1 MSQTEL
7 TKSQAILRP
16 KLIILTASIA
26 ATALGVV
33 VWSIFARIPTKTKAI
48 GYVLPAYQVK
58 AILSKTDGK
67 ISLLS
72 NKGSNQA
79 LNKIKQINS
88 WIEKEDF
95 WRRISAFERDVK
107 NNVFTPINYDVRR
120 KINEIHTFI
129 DNLEDM
135 ETFELKTSLT
145 NSSDTINVDK
155 GVQRVKC
162 FSEGS
167 PIYFIDNEKK
177 VEKVKQDLQSLSERL
192 IKLRSSFIE
201 TGTLK
206 STYEARARSLETRLS
221 RADELVAEKLLP
233 PATRLSIQADYLRSN
248 ESYLDLLT
256 KQKTL
261 LFEFSNSL
269 ENLSSSFTSFDK
281 TTFVKADSNLCI
293 IQQLSPNH
301 SLVSQG
307 QLLGMAVPRSYITDE
322 SIGND
327 GVIDYDFTANQG
339 KTGIKD
345 IPFFYLAEND
355 KGIKAG
361 NKVVVYPR
369 NVPKNT
375 YGGIK
380 GEVSTS
386 RRVLED
392 KEQTKWII
400 GFRNVIPY
408 ENSNKGDV
416 LYYGL
421 IRLEENPNNPS
432 GYKWTSGNG
441 PDYSI
446 NVGTTTDIDI
456 TVSSAPPISNL
467 LPFIKSIT
475 GQ

>member
-58 AILSKTDGK
+58 AILSKTEGK

-95 WRRISAFERDVK
+95 WRRVSAFERDVK

-145 NSSDTINVDK
+145 NSSDASNVDK

-201 TGTLK
+201 
-206 STYEARARSLETRLS
+206 
-221 RADELVAEKLLP
+221 
-233 PATRLSIQADYLRSN
+233 
-248 ESYLDLLT
+248 
-256 KQKTL
+256 
-261 LFEFSNSL
+261 
-269 ENLSSSFTSFDK
+269 
-281 TTFVKADSNLCI
+281 
-293 IQQLSPNH
+293 
-301 SLVSQG
+301 QG
-307 QLLGMAVPRSYITDE
+307 L
-322 SIGND
+322 
-327 GVIDYDFTANQG
+327 
-339 KTGIKD
+339 
-345 IPFFYLAEND
+345 
-355 KGIKAG
+355 
-361 NKVVVYPR
+361 
-369 NVPKNT
+369 
-375 YGGIK
+375 
-380 GEVSTS
+380 
-386 RRVLED
+386 
-392 KEQTKWII
+392 
-400 GFRNVIPY
+400 
-408 ENSNKGDV
+408 
-416 LYYGL
+416 
-421 IRLEENPNNPS
+421 
-432 GYKWTSGNG
+432 
-441 PDYSI
+441 
-446 NVGTTTDIDI
+446 
-456 TVSSAPPISNL
+456 
-467 LPFIKSIT
+467 
-475 GQ
+475 